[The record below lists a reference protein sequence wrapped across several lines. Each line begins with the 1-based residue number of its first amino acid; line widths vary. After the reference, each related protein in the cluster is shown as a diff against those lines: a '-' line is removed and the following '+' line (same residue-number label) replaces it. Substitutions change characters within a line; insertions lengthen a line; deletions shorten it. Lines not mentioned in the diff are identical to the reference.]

1 MRFQA
6 FYTVDPL
13 ERADALS
20 DASRDT
26 LALASLILL
35 DILLNE
41 MRKPEVPMHQRA
53 GQVTCGRCITGYN
66 GHLQQYL

>member
-1 MRFQA
+1 M
-6 FYTVDPL
+6 VDSL

-26 LALASLILL
+26 LALGSLLLL

-41 MRKPEVPMHQRA
+41 MRKPEVLIH
-53 GQVTCGRCITGYN
+53 GN
-66 GHLQQYL
+66 G